1 MFVYIQDYSTN
12 YMDKGI
18 ILAIIVFK
26 EYSRK
31 NHSTKY
37 ICIHIYL

>member
-12 YMDKGI
+12 YMKKGVR
-18 ILAIIVFK
+18 LDIIVFK

-31 NHSTKY
+31 NHSIKY